1 MSFSVVSVRETFD
14 SGFSISGSVSNGR
27 TKVSSSASKQFIVVT
42 SAANPSLIS
51 EVEVACLSSLP
62 VVNRSTWVSADGTA
76 YMPFAVC
83 RSKSVQR
90 RPDNGLVF
98 DVTCTYET
106 GDTESEQCAA
116 APPVSLTDI
125 TPTVTANIGSYE
137 RTLYSDK
144 SNPSVQCWQYEGTK
158 TPFAQP
164 VLETIPTLQL
174 VIEQFEASITFD
186 QMLERSFKVNSS
198 TYRSKAA
205 GLWRIG
211 AVKAVEQDVQLAG
224 GPTTAVKVT
233 YPIALS
239 ERFFYPP
246 GDDVN
251 KTVYGHDQVIPLVDS
266 WKVDA
271 GNIVPNKDAQ
281 GRVRAGYINTDGTER
296 VPGAAN
302 EKRPDYLQ
310 FKVSE
315 EIDFGTFLQV

>member
-1 MSFSVVSVRETFD
+1 MAFTVLSVRETFE
-14 SGFSISGSVSNGR
+14 SGFSVSGSVSEGR
-27 TKVSSSASKQFIVVT
+27 QQISSSATKQFIVIT
-42 SAANPSLIS
+42 SASDPSDVS
-51 EVEVACLSSLP
+51 EVEVGCLGSLP
-62 VVNRSTWVSADGTA
+62 VVNRSTWVSADGA
-76 YMPFAVC
+76 SYLPFAVC
-83 RSKSVQR
+83 RSKDVQR
-90 RPDNGLVF
+90 RSDNGFVF
-98 DVTCTYET
+98 DVSCTYET
-106 GDTESEQCAA
+106 GETEGEQCAS
-116 APPVSLTDI
+116 APPVNLTDI

-186 QMLERSFKVNSS
+186 QMLERSFKVNST
-198 TYRSKAA
+198 TYRSKDA

-211 AVKAVEQDVQLAG
+211 AVKAVEQDIQLAG

-233 YPIALS
+233 YPISLS

-246 GDDVN
+246 GDDST

-271 GNIVPNKDAQ
+271 GKIIPNKDSQ
-281 GRVRAGYINTDGTER
+281 GRVRPGYINTDGTER

-310 FKVSE
+310 FKVCE
-315 EIDFGTFLQV
+315 EIDFSTFLQV